1 MEKSVE
7 IEASSVEIAVEK
19 ALVELNS
26 SRDKVDIEI
35 LSKGGLFQKAK
46 VRVTLNTSLKDEL
59 NDFVNGIL
67 EHMGLVSRASVDE
80 RDGVIYITIEGEDSG
95 VAIGYRGEAL
105 DAFQYL
111 CLTFLNERDS
121 DFKKVVVDCENYR
134 EKRKVTLTGLAERL
148 AEKAVR
154 LCRKI
159 ALEPMNPFERRII
172 HSALA
177 DSELATT
184 TSEGDEPNRYVV
196 IIPKG
201 VELKDNRPIKNG
213 SRDDNRSSRGNDRR
227 DGGRKNY
234 GDRSGRGG
242 FERDRRGG
250 RDYDRRDDYKPR
262 DSRPREEEPEV
273 EDGKVYRGY
282 YTAPDEFVKPADSK
296 TGPPKFK
303 SFGGK
308 KKF

>member
-7 IEASSVEIAVEK
+7 TQASSVDIAVEK
-19 ALVELNS
+19 ALVELGV
-26 SRDKVDIEI
+26 SRDKVDVEV
-35 LSKGGLFQKAK
+35 LAKGGLFSKAK
-46 VRVTLNTSLKDEL
+46 VRVTVKDTIADKMAE
-59 NDFVNGIL
+59 FINGTL
-67 EHMGLVSRASVDE
+67 ERMGLTSRATVEEKDNTL
-80 RDGVIYITIEGEDSG
+80 YITIQGDDSG

-111 CLTFLNERDS
+111 ALTFLNEHKC

-134 EKRKVTLTGLAERL
+134 EKRKETLTALAEKL
-148 AEKAVR
+148 AQKAVR

-177 DSELATT
+177 DSEIADTE
-184 TSEGDEPNRYVV
+184 SEGEEPQRYIV

-201 VELKDNRPIKNG
+201 VELKDQRPIKNG
-213 SRDDNRSSRGNDRR
+213 EREPRKDSRKGGRSDRRDRNSNGKGRRDDRRNDRR
-227 DGGRKNY
+227 ERK
-234 GDRSGRGG
+234 
-242 FERDRRGG
+242 
-250 RDYDRRDDYKPR
+250 
-262 DSRPREEEPEV
+262 PREEEAEV
-273 EDGKVYRGY
+273 EDGRVYRGY
-282 YTAPDEFVKPADSK
+282 FTEQDDFVKPVVQS
-296 TGPPKFK
+296 GPPKFK

>member
-7 IEASSVEIAVEK
+7 TQASSVDIAVEK
-19 ALVELNS
+19 ALVELGV
-26 SRDKVDIEI
+26 SRDKVDVEV
-35 LSKGGLFQKAK
+35 LAKGGLFSKAK
-46 VRVTLNTSLKDEL
+46 VRVTVKDTIADKMAE
-59 NDFVNGIL
+59 FINGTL
-67 EHMGLVSRASVDE
+67 ERMGLTSRATVEE
-80 RDGVIYITIEGEDSG
+80 RDNTLYITIQGDDSG

-111 CLTFLNERDS
+111 ALTFLNEHKC

-134 EKRKVTLTGLAERL
+134 EKRKETLTAL
-148 AEKAVR
+148 AEKLAQKSVR

-177 DSELATT
+177 DSEIADTE
-184 TSEGDEPNRYVV
+184 SEGEEPQRYIV

-201 VELKDNRPIKNG
+201 VELKDQRPIKNG
-213 SRDDNRSSRGNDRR
+213 EREPRKDSRKGGRSDRRDRNSNGKGSRDDRRNDRR
-227 DGGRKNY
+227 ERK
-234 GDRSGRGG
+234 
-242 FERDRRGG
+242 
-250 RDYDRRDDYKPR
+250 
-262 DSRPREEEPEV
+262 PREEEVEV
-273 EDGKVYRGY
+273 EDGRVYRGY
-282 YTAPDEFVKPADSK
+282 FTEQDDFVKPVVQS
-296 TGPPKFK
+296 GPPKFK

>member
-7 IEASSVEIAVEK
+7 TQASSVDIAVEK
-19 ALVELNS
+19 ALVELGV
-26 SRDKVDIEI
+26 SRDKVDVEV
-35 LSKGGLFQKAK
+35 LAKGGLFSKAK
-46 VRVTLNTSLKDEL
+46 VRVTVKDTIADKMAE
-59 NDFVNGIL
+59 FINGTL
-67 EHMGLVSRASVDE
+67 ERMGLTSRATVEEKDNTL
-80 RDGVIYITIEGEDSG
+80 YITIQGDDSG

-111 CLTFLNERDS
+111 ALTFLNEHKC

-134 EKRKVTLTGLAERL
+134 EKRKETLTAL
-148 AEKAVR
+148 AEKLAQKSVR

-177 DSELATT
+177 DSEIADTE
-184 TSEGDEPNRYVV
+184 SEGEEPQRYIV

-201 VELKDNRPIKNG
+201 VELKDQRPIKNG
-213 SRDDNRSSRGNDRR
+213 EREPRKDSRKGGRSDRR
-227 DGGRKNY
+227 DRNSNGKGRR
-234 GDRSGRGG
+234 DDRRSGRR
-242 FERDRRGG
+242 ER
-250 RDYDRRDDYKPR
+250 K
-262 DSRPREEEPEV
+262 PREEEVEV
-273 EDGKVYRGY
+273 EDGRVYRGY
-282 YTAPDEFVKPADSK
+282 FTEQDDFVKPVVQS
-296 TGPPKFK
+296 GPPKFK

>member
-7 IEASSVEIAVEK
+7 TQASSVDIAVEK
-19 ALVELNS
+19 ALVELGV
-26 SRDKVDIEI
+26 SRDKVDVEV
-35 LSKGGLFQKAK
+35 LAKGGLFSKAK
-46 VRVTLNTSLKDEL
+46 VRVTVKDTIADKMAE
-59 NDFVNGIL
+59 FINGTL
-67 EHMGLVSRASVDE
+67 ERMGLTSRATVEEKDNTL
-80 RDGVIYITIEGEDSG
+80 YITIQGDDSG

-111 CLTFLNERDS
+111 ALTFLNEHKC

-134 EKRKVTLTGLAERL
+134 EKRKETLTAL
-148 AEKAVR
+148 AEKLAQKSVR

-177 DSELATT
+177 DSEIADTE
-184 TSEGDEPNRYVV
+184 SEGEEPQRYIV

-201 VELKDNRPIKNG
+201 VELKDQRPIKNG
-213 SRDDNRSSRGNDRR
+213 EREPRKDSRKGGRRDRNSNGKGRRDDRRNDRR
-227 DGGRKNY
+227 ERK
-234 GDRSGRGG
+234 
-242 FERDRRGG
+242 
-250 RDYDRRDDYKPR
+250 
-262 DSRPREEEPEV
+262 PREEEVEV
-273 EDGKVYRGY
+273 EDGRVYRGY
-282 YTAPDEFVKPADSK
+282 FTEQDDFVKPVVQS
-296 TGPPKFK
+296 GPPKFK